1 MKDGYGRTIDYLR
14 ISITDRCNLRCTYCM
29 PEEGIP
35 CLAHGDI
42 LTYEEIETICRAMAQ
57 IGLKHVRITGG
68 EPLVRRQCWRLV
80 EKLRRIPRL
89 QTVTLTTNGILLAQ
103 YAQQLV
109 EAGLDGV
116 NISLDTLDADA
127 YREITRCGDVSRVLA
142 GLEEMQKYPQ
152 VTVKVNCVLGGKKW
166 EHTARSVAGLAKGYP
181 VHVRFI
187 ERMPLADDSAQGCA
201 QDDVLAALEA
211 AYGAAQPCEKPMGFG
226 PSTYVQFTGF
236 WGKIGFISAVS
247 HKFCADCN
255 RIRLTADG
263 KLRLCLQ
270 SDRMVD
276 LRALVRGGHTG
287 ELIPTVQE
295 ALAHKPQAHCFEQH
309 GIETACM
316 SEIVG

>member
-57 IGLKHVRITGG
+57 IGLKHVRITGS
-68 EPLVRRQCWRLV
+68 EPLVRRQSWRLV

-127 YREITRCGDVSRVLA
+127 YREVTRCGDVSRVLA
-142 GLEEMQKYPQ
+142 GL
-152 VTVKVNCVLGGKKW
+152 
-166 EHTARSVAGLAKGYP
+166 
-181 VHVRFI
+181 
-187 ERMPLADDSAQGCA
+187 
-201 QDDVLAALEA
+201 
-211 AYGAAQPCEKPMGFG
+211 
-226 PSTYVQFTGF
+226 
-236 WGKIGFISAVS
+236 
-247 HKFCADCN
+247 
-255 RIRLTADG
+255 
-263 KLRLCLQ
+263 
-270 SDRMVD
+270 
-276 LRALVRGGHTG
+276 
-287 ELIPTVQE
+287 
-295 ALAHKPQAHCFEQH
+295 
-309 GIETACM
+309 
-316 SEIVG
+316 